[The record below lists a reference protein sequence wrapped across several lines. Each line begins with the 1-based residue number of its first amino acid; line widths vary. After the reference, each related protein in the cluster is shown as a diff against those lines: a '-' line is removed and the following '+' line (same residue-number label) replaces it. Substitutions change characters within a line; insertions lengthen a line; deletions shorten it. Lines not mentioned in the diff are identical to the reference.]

1 MKFSNPFKK
10 QPTKEQKREAYRRW
24 AIIKY
29 QLYPMLVKECSS
41 VHDVKRRLESAS
53 QALQNEMMVRVG
65 ELKKLMGN
73 EILSKWAI
81 KPLKGKGEEIEQ
93 KIFDILKNEKIE
105 IVDELLSHLPRI
117 LDTFILQ
124 ELSERKPETLR
135 VKFNDDNIH
144 KV

>member
-1 MKFSNPFKK
+1 MRNPFKQK
-10 QPTKEQKREAYRRW
+10 VSKEQKREAYRRW

-53 QALQNEMMVRVG
+53 QALQNEVVIRIG
-65 ELKKLMGN
+65 EFKKLLQG
-73 EILSKWAI
+73 EILFSWDV
-81 KPLKGKGEEIEQ
+81 KPLPGKGSEIEQ

-105 IVDELLSHLPRI
+105 VVDELLSHLPRI
-117 LDTFILQ
+117 LDTFVLE
-124 ELSERKPETLR
+124 ELSKRKPETLR
-135 VKFNDDNIH
+135 VKFPDDNIP